1 MQITVPGEIPGFGVS
16 IPWRFYGKGD
26 KKSAVTDLNHIGD
39 FVARIIDDD
48 RTLNK
53 WVYIW
58 EDELTLAE
66 AWATAEH
73 VIGPE
78 WLQEKTDVS
87 VLFSVYMGIF
97 LTSAGC
103 VGLSG
108 GFAAGSRGAGS
119 QQSNFGRVLLQYLL
133 QG

>member
-1 MQITVPGEIPGFGVS
+1 MQLTVPGQIPGFD
-16 IPWRFYGKGD
+16 IQWPWRFYGKGD

-66 AWATAEH
+66 AWATAER

-78 WLQEKTDVS
+78 WLQEKTDVGD
-87 VLFSVYMGIF
+87 VLFSVYSDVS
-97 LTSAGC
+97 LTSIGC
-103 VGLSG
+103 IGLCRG
-108 GFAAGSRGAGS
+108 LATGSRGARSQGS
-119 QQSNFGRVLLQYLL
+119 REPQFFR
-133 QG
+133 